1 MQNTSDMIELWMDE
15 WQSLLRL
22 PLLSLDHCHLI
33 IIHHLALNAGFE
45 MGVNKYESFFDQ
57 HIHGLSP

>member
-22 PLLSLDHCHLI
+22 GFFSSSHCRLI
-33 IIHHLALNAGFE
+33 IPDQLVSNAAFH
-45 MGVNKYESFFDQ
+45 VIVVSDFF
-57 HIHGLSP
+57 